1 MTCSNLAESSK
12 PSFPLGFF
20 LPTTGSTPFEW
31 VYVPCAPCETVSPRF
46 VTLASNTGSTARV
59 LAKVLTFPDV
69 ATIED
74 TEMPQWSE
82 LENPPSRSV
91 RTLAKTVRHILA
103 ASNVRPDRM
112 VPSADGEIS
121 DYFFADSESHRR
133 FATITCGEKETLVLL
148 IADRDQ
154 GFSDAFEFTVQ
165 PESMK
170 AALDTLTNF
179 IESCPAL

>member
-1 MTCSNLAESSK
+1 MA
-12 PSFPLGFF
+12 
-20 LPTTGSTPFEW
+20 
-31 VYVPCAPCETVSPRF
+31 
-46 VTLASNTGSTARV
+46 
-59 LAKVLTFPDV
+59 
-69 ATIED
+69 
-74 TEMPQWSE
+74 
-82 LENPPSRSV
+82 
-91 RTLAKTVRHILA
+91 
-103 ASNVRPDRM
+103 
-112 VPSADGEIS
+112 PSADGEIS
-121 DYFFADSESHRR
+121 YYFFADSESHRR